1 MLAYAPVSGRIEAE
15 IRFGDILGH
24 ALLWLLIIVV
34 TLGIGLFFY
43 PYSFAKFVIN
53 RTYLIANNG
62 QKLKLQCDLDIS
74 SQIGHII
81 GWLLLTIITFGIA
94 YPFYLYKVW
103 NFAMNHT
110 RLAP

>member
-74 SQIGHII
+74 SQIGHKI
-81 GWLLLTIITFGIA
+81 
-94 YPFYLYKVW
+94 YV
-103 NFAMNHT
+103 
-110 RLAP
+110 RLAQSDLANAQAAASPADHWGL